1 MNKIFIV
8 GNYYSLFVT
17 KLNQIYSYGQFAED
31 VVLFLDTFNIF
42 FYDEI
47 LLLSVYSSSRILCK
61 EGL

>member
-31 VVLFLDTFNIF
+31 VVPFLDTFNIF

-47 LLLSVYSSSRILCK
+47 LLLNVYSSSRILCK